1 MSTRPTMG
9 TSATAGNTCL
19 ARHAVALAPLSPKMD
34 VAPADGYRLAWRV
47 TLIFG
52 ASAKGFR
59 CLLTL
64 QRTKNT
70 SHDEIRLKQEKT
82 EESIT
87 HLGVVERQMR
97 LGDEPPDPCSASS
110 ERGRFEPAPCS

>member
-1 MSTRPTMG
+1 M
-9 TSATAGNTCL
+9 L
-19 ARHAVALAPLSPKMD
+19 F
-34 VAPADGYRLAWRV
+34 
-47 TLIFG
+47 FG

-59 CLLTL
+59 CLPML

-87 HLGVVERQMR
+87 HLGTIGQHMR
-97 LGDEPPDPCSASS
+97 LGDEPPDPCSALS
-110 ERGRFEPAPCS
+110 ERGRFEPTP